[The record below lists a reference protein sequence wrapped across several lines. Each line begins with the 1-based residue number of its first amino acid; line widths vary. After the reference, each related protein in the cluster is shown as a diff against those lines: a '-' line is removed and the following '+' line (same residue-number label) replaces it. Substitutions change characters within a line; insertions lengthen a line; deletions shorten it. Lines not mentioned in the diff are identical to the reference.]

1 MEEILADL
9 CGTSPEDPLPVWIH
23 GSVGHCFNQLI
34 LNVVPHVI
42 LALVSACYLGTP
54 RSVPGASHRPGWKCR
69 ITASFMLTVLPI
81 LGIISAAISQQE
93 LGTLYLTVMTNGI
106 AMLAWLTHSL
116 ALLMLY
122 RSTYGSSRGPAAMV
136 LLALFPIPALI
147 ITLVWCCKNGLAGP
161 YLHAAHIFRLSILCL
176 QLATLLIYVIGY
188 ITPVASRQDFC
199 SINDLGQHEPL
210 ITESGIPV
218 STWQGVAEDGES
230 WLSRFSYT
238 WMNPLMKRGYQCMLN
253 RPQDIYLLPRRLQA
267 ARVRDHFYSCW
278 QEKAALS
285 RKEEDAMSSTSP
297 IITRSDGTGYAFPS
311 SKSPC
316 DTQQA
321 VQLLSVLHAAFGLR
335 YYSLGLLKL
344 AGSLLGFS
352 GPLLLNLLV
361 GFMESHQEPLS
372 HGVLYALGLFAG
384 SFLGALLRN
393 QFNYEVN
400 KVMLTV
406 RAAVISAI
414 YRKALRVSGSSLADF
429 TMGEIVNFMST
440 DTDRLVNFCVSFHE
454 VWSLPVQFAITL
466 FLLYQQVGVAFLG
479 GLALAL
485 LLVPVNKVIANRIME
500 NNKEML
506 KYKDTRVKLMTEF
519 LCGIRVIKF
528 YTWEQHFG
536 ARINACRAKELQKL
550 RAIKYLDAVCVYLW
564 AALPVVVSIVI
575 FITYVLLGHQLTATK
590 VFTALALVGML
601 IFPLN
606 NFPWVLNGVLDAKV
620 SLDRIQRFLELSDQ
634 NLQAYYTIDGPTDP
648 SSALEMHQSAFSWSS
663 AKEESTRQHLARG
676 SLQIFIQDL
685 AVAKGVL
692 VGVVGKVGCGKS
704 SLLAAI
710 TGELNRLGGQVYVWD
725 LEQGFGLATQEPW
738 IQFTTVRENILFGR
752 DYDARLYQEVLEA
765 CALSDDLNILPAGD
779 QTEVGENG
787 VTLSGGQKARIALA
801 RAAYQE
807 KEIYLL
813 DDPLAA
819 VDADVANHLMQKC
832 ILGFLKHKTRIL
844 CTHRTEFLENADTL
858 LLMDNGRIVKIG
870 TPSEILPLVEATPKV
885 NEENKR
891 RQNKVSSE
899 QGQEEDMEI
908 QTEELGQ
915 ANCLLQ
921 REEEKKKG
929 AVAFQVYR
937 AYWLAVGS
945 CLALSILFS
954 LFLMQ
959 ASGNVSVW
967 WLSHWISNLPQTAN
981 ISTRPLS
988 ASFPSPQLL
997 LFSLAGLISRIQVL
1011 GTAPIYPNST
1021 LDVNFYLTV
1030 YGGIAG
1036 ANSFFTLLR
1045 AFLFA
1050 YGTIRAA
1057 TVIHSRLL
1065 QRVMK
1070 AIVTFFDVTPT
1081 ARVLNRL
1088 SSDLSLPFILNIFLA
1103 NVFGL
1108 LGMLVMITYGLPWI
1122 GLILLPLAALY
1133 FSIQRYYRRTSRELK
1148 RLYSLTLSPI
1158 YTHFSETLTGLSTIR
1173 ATRATERFEAENQLR
1188 LEQNQRCLFAS
1199 NTAMQWLD
1207 IRLQMIGVAVVTA
1220 IAGIA
1225 IIQHQRQLGNPGLV
1239 GLALSYALSVTNLLS
1254 SLISS
1259 FTQTETMM
1267 VSVERAEEYSTD
1279 IPIEP
1284 QEQLIQVA
1292 PDWPSQGLV
1301 EFQQVVLV
1309 YRPGLPNALDGVTFT
1324 IYPGEKV
1331 GIVGRTGS
1339 GKSTIFLA
1347 LFRMVELRGGHI
1359 LLDNVDS
1366 RLVGLE
1372 SLRSKLAIIPQDPF
1386 LFSGTIRENLD
1397 PLGQHTDSDLYQV
1410 LEQCHLQEVIAQ
1422 MGESNASLVGLAL
1435 SYALSVTNLLSSL
1448 ISSFTQTETMMVS
1461 VERAE
1466 EYSTD
1471 IPIEPQEQ
1479 LIQVAPD
1486 WPSQG
1491 LVEFQQVVLVYRPGL
1506 PNALDGVTF
1515 TIYPGEKVGIVG
1527 RTGSGKSTI
1536 FLALF
1541 RMVELRGGHILLDNV
1556 DSRLVGLESLR
1567 SKLAIIPQDPFLF
1580 SGTIRE
1586 NLDPLGQHT
1595 DSDLYQVLE
1604 QCHLQEVIAQMGGLD
1619 CELGE
1624 RGKSLSVGQRQLMC
1638 LARALLTQAK
1648 VLCIDEATASV
1659 DQKTDQLLQQ
1669 TIRQRFTDKTVLT
1682 IAHRL
1687 NTILDSDRVLVMH
1700 AGKVAELDSPAAL
1713 SKREDSLFQRLLTSG
1728 QQ

>member
-1 MEEILADL
+1 MEEILANL
-9 CGTSPEDPLPVWIH
+9 CGTSPEDPLPVWVH

-34 LNVVPHVI
+34 LNVFPHMI

-54 RSVPGASHRPGWKCR
+54 RSHVPGHPHRPGWKCR
-69 ITASFMLTVLPI
+69 IVASFILTGLPI
-81 LGIISAAISQQE
+81 LDIAAAIFQQE
-93 LGTLYLTVMTNGI
+93 LGTLYLEVLANGI

-136 LLALFPIPALI
+136 FLVLLPVPALI
-147 ITLVWCCKNGLAGP
+147 ITLVWYCQNGLAWP
-161 YLHAAHIFRLSILCL
+161 HLHAAHICRLSFLCL
-176 QLATLLIYVIGY
+176 QLVSLLIYVIGY

-199 SINDLGQHEPL
+199 SINDSWQRKPL
-210 ITESGIPV
+210 ITESGIPAPH
-218 STWQGVAEDGES
+218 WQGVAEDGES
-230 WLSRFSYT
+230 WLSCFSYA
-238 WMNPLMKRGYQCMLN
+238 WMNPLMKRGYQWMLN
-253 RPQDIYLLPRRLQA
+253 RPQDVYLLPRRLQV

-285 RKEEDAMSSTSP
+285 QEEEDTVSSTHP
-297 IITRSDGTGYAFPS
+297 IVTEGDESGEASPS
-311 SKSPC
+311 SRSPY
-316 DTQQA
+316 DTQKG

-344 AGSLLGFS
+344 SGSLLGFS

-361 GFMESHQEPLS
+361 SFMESNQEPLS

-393 QFNYEVN
+393 QFSYEVN

-414 YRKALRVSGSSLADF
+414 YRKALRVSGSSLARF
-429 TMGEIVNFMST
+429 TIGEIVNFMST

-454 VWSLPVQFAITL
+454 VWSLPFQFAITL
-466 FLLYQQVGVAFLG
+466 YLLYQQVGVAFLG

-506 KYKDTRVKLMTEF
+506 KHKDTRVKLMTEF
-519 LCGIRVIKF
+519 LCGMRVIKF
-528 YTWEQHFG
+528 YTWERHFS
-536 ARINACRAKELQKL
+536 ARINACRARELQRL
-550 RAIKYLDAVCVYLW
+550 RTIKYLDAMCVYLW

-601 IFPLN
+601 ILPLN
-606 NFPWVLNGVLDAKV
+606 NFPWVLNGILEAKV

-634 NLQAYYTIDGPTDP
+634 DLDAYYTTDGPTDP
-648 SSALEMHQSAFSWSS
+648 SSALEMHRSSFSWSLD
-663 AKEESTRQHLARG
+663 STRQHLSRG
-676 SLQIFIQDL
+676 TLQIFIQEL
-685 AVAKGVL
+685 AVAKGAL

-738 IQFTTVRENILFGR
+738 IQFTSVRENILFGR
-752 DYDARLYQEVLEA
+752 DFDARLYQEVLEA
-765 CALSDDLNILPAGD
+765 CALSDDLSTLPSGD

-801 RAAYQE
+801 RAVYQE
-807 KEIYLL
+807 KEIYIL

-832 ILGFLKHKTRIL
+832 ILGVLKHKTRIL
-844 CTHRTEFLENADTL
+844 CTHRTEFLEKADTL
-858 LLMDNGRIVKIG
+858 LLMDNGRIVKTG

-891 RQNKVSSE
+891 RKNK
-899 QGQEEDMEI
+899 
-908 QTEELGQ
+908 
-915 ANCLLQ
+915 
-921 REEEKKKG
+921 
-929 AVAFQVYR
+929 
-937 AYWLAVGS
+937 
-945 CLALSILFS
+945 
-954 LFLMQ
+954 
-959 ASGNVSVW
+959 ASRNVSDW
-967 WLSHWISNLPQTAN
+967 WLSHWISSLSQKAN
-981 ISTRPLS
+981 TSMRPLS

-997 LFSLAGLISRIQVL
+997 LFSLAGLVSRVQLVGI
-1011 GTAPIYPNST
+1011 APSLPNST
-1021 LDVNFYLTV
+1021 LDVNFYLMV
-1030 YGGIAG
+1030 YGSIAG
-1036 ANSFFTLLR
+1036 ANSIFTILR

-1057 TVIHSRLL
+1057 TVIHNRLL

-1070 AIVTFFDVTPT
+1070 ATVTFFDVTPT
-1081 ARVLNRL
+1081 GRILNRF
-1088 SSDLSLPFILNIFLA
+1088 SSDLYCVDDSLPFILNIFLA

-1108 LGMLVMITYGLPWI
+1108 LGMMVMITYGLPWI
-1122 GLILLPLAALY
+1122 GLVLLPLAALY

-1173 ATRATERFEAENQLR
+1173 ATRATDRFEAENQLR

-1239 GLALSYALSVTNLLS
+1239 GLSLSYALSVTNLLS
-1254 SLISS
+1254 ALISS

-1267 VSVERAEEYSTD
+1267 VSVERAEEYTSD

-1292 PDWPSQGLV
+1292 PDWPSQGHV
-1301 EFQQVVLV
+1301 EFQQVVLA

-1324 IYPGEKV
+1324 IYSGEKV

-1347 LFRMVELRGGHI
+1347 LFRMLELRGGRI
-1359 LLDNVDS
+1359 LLDNVDTRS
-1366 RLVGLE
+1366 VGLE

-1397 PLGQHTDSDLYQV
+1397 PQGQHTDADLYQV
-1410 LEQCHLQEVIAQ
+1410 LDQCHLQEVI
-1422 MGESNASLVGLAL
+1422 
-1435 SYALSVTNLLSSL
+1435 T
-1448 ISSFTQTETMMVS
+1448 
-1461 VERAE
+1461 
-1466 EYSTD
+1466 
-1471 IPIEPQEQ
+1471 
-1479 LIQVAPD
+1479 
-1486 WPSQG
+1486 
-1491 LVEFQQVVLVYRPGL
+1491 
-1506 PNALDGVTF
+1506 
-1515 TIYPGEKVGIVG
+1515 
-1527 RTGSGKSTI
+1527 
-1536 FLALF
+1536 
-1541 RMVELRGGHILLDNV
+1541 
-1556 DSRLVGLESLR
+1556 
-1567 SKLAIIPQDPFLF
+1567 
-1580 SGTIRE
+1580 
-1586 NLDPLGQHT
+1586 
-1595 DSDLYQVLE
+1595 
-1604 QCHLQEVIAQMGGLD
+1604 QMGGLD

-1624 RGKSLSVGQRQLMC
+1624 RGKSLSVGQRQLVC

-1669 TIRQRFTDKTVLT
+1669 TIRQRFADKTVLT

-1700 AGKVAELDSPAAL
+1700 GGKVAELDSPVVL
-1713 SKREDSLFQRLLTSG
+1713 SKREDSLFQRLLTRG

>member
-9 CGTSPEDPLPVWIH
+9 CGTSPEDPLPVWVH
-23 GSVGHCFNQLI
+23 GSIGHCFNQLI
-34 LNVVPHVI
+34 LNVVPHTV
-42 LALVSACYLGTP
+42 LALVSACYVGTP
-54 RSVPGASHRPGWKCR
+54 RYGSHLIPGWKCR
-69 ITASFMLTVLPI
+69 IAASFILTGLSI
-81 LGIISAAISQQE
+81 LDIISAAITQQE
-93 LGTLYLTVMTNGI
+93 LGTLYLVVLASGI
-106 AMLAWLTHSL
+106 ALLAWLTHSL

-122 RSTYGSSRGPAAMV
+122 RSTYGSSRGPAAMA
-136 LLALFPIPALI
+136 LLALFPVPALI
-147 ITLVWCCKNGLAGP
+147 ITLVWYCQKGVAWP
-161 YLHAAHIFRLSILCL
+161 HLHSAHTFRLSILCL
-176 QLATLLIYVIGY
+176 QLASLLIYVIGY
-188 ITPVASRQDFC
+188 ITPVASRQVFC
-199 SINDLGQHEPL
+199 SINDSWQREPL
-210 ITESGIPV
+210 ITEPGIPV
-218 STWQGVAEDGES
+218 PNWQRVAEDGES
-230 WLSRFSYT
+230 WLSRFSYA
-238 WMNPLMKRGYQCMLN
+238 WMNPLMKRGYQWMLN
-253 RPQDIYLLPRRLQA
+253 QPQDVCLLPRRLQA

-278 QEKAALS
+278 QEKA
-285 RKEEDAMSSTSP
+285 
-297 IITRSDGTGYAFPS
+297 
-311 SKSPC
+311 
-316 DTQQA
+316 
-321 VQLLSVLHAAFGLR
+321 VQLLAVLHAAFGLR
-335 YYSLGLLKL
+335 YYSLGLLRL

-352 GPLLLNLLV
+352 GPLLLNMLV
-361 GFMESHQEPLS
+361 SFMESHQEPLS

-384 SFLGALLRN
+384 SFLGAVLQN
-393 QFNYEVN
+393 QFSYEVN

-414 YRKALRVSGSSLADF
+414 YRKALRVSGSSLAGF

-454 VWSLPVQFAITL
+454 VWSLPFQFAITL
-466 FLLYQQVGVAFLG
+466 YLLYQQVGVAFLG
-479 GLALAL
+479 GLSLAL

-506 KYKDTRVKLMTEF
+506 KHKDTRVKLMTEF
-519 LCGIRVIKF
+519 LCGMRVIKF
-528 YTWEQHFG
+528 YTWERHFG

-601 IFPLN
+601 ILPLN
-606 NFPWVLNGVLDAKV
+606 NFPWVLNGILDAKV

-634 NLQAYYTIDGPTDP
+634 DLHTYYTTDGPTDP
-648 SSALEMHQSAFSWSS
+648 SSALEMHHSTFSWSPPR
-663 AKEESTRQHLARG
+663 EESTRQHLSG
-676 SLQIFIQDL
+676 GTLQIFIQDL
-685 AVAKGVL
+685 AVAKGAL

-725 LEQGFGLATQEPW
+725 LERGFGLATQEPW

-787 VTLSGGQKARIALA
+787 VTLSGGQKARLALA
-801 RAAYQE
+801 RAIYQE

-819 VDADVANHLMQKC
+819 VDADVASHLMQKC
-832 ILGFLKHKTRIL
+832 ILGVLKHKTRIL
-844 CTHRTEFLENADTL
+844 CTHRTEFLEKADTL
-858 LLMDNGRIVKIG
+858 LLMDSGRIVKIG
-870 TPSEILPLVEATPKV
+870 TVAHLLLFQSVYQMAKNSVPALSD
-885 NEENKR
+885 
-891 RQNKVSSE
+891 RQM
-899 QGQEEDMEI
+899 GCQEEDTEI
-908 QTEELGQ
+908 EAEELGQ
-915 ANCLLQ
+915 ATCLLQ
-921 REEEKKKG
+921 REEEKKEG

-937 AYWLAVGS
+937 TYWLAVGS

-954 LFLMQ
+954 LLLMQ
-959 ASGNVSVW
+959 ASRNISVW

-981 ISTRPLS
+981 ISMRPVS
-988 ASFPSPQLL
+988 ASVPSPQLL
-997 LFSLAGLISRIQVL
+997 LFSFAGLVL
-1011 GTAPIYPNST
+1011 GTAPVHPNST

-1030 YGGIAG
+1030 YGSIAG
-1036 ANSFFTLLR
+1036 ANSVFTILR

-1070 AIVTFFDVTPT
+1070 ATVTFFDITPMG
-1081 ARVLNRL
+1081 RILNRF
-1088 SSDLSLPFILNIFLA
+1088 SSDLYCVDDSLPFILNIFLA

-1122 GLILLPLAALY
+1122 GLILLPLTVLY

-1158 YTHFSETLTGLSTIR
+1158 YTHFSETLTGLSIIR
-1173 ATRATERFEAENQLR
+1173 ATRATDRFEAENQLR

-1239 GLALSYALSVTNLLS
+1239 GLALSYALSVTKLLS
-1254 SLISS
+1254 GLISS

-1284 QEQLIQVA
+1284 QEQLVA
-1292 PDWPSQGLV
+1292 PDWPSRGHV
-1301 EFQQVVLV
+1301 EFQQVVLT
-1309 YRPGLPNALDGVTFT
+1309 YRPGLPNVLDGVTFT

-1347 LFRMVELRGGHI
+1347 LFRMVELREGRI

-1366 RLVGLE
+1366 RSVGLE

-1397 PLGQHTDSDLYQV
+1397 PLGRHTDSDLYQV
-1410 LEQCHLQEVIAQ
+1410 LEQCHLQAVI
-1422 MGESNASLVGLAL
+1422 
-1435 SYALSVTNLLSSL
+1435 T
-1448 ISSFTQTETMMVS
+1448 
-1461 VERAE
+1461 
-1466 EYSTD
+1466 
-1471 IPIEPQEQ
+1471 
-1479 LIQVAPD
+1479 
-1486 WPSQG
+1486 
-1491 LVEFQQVVLVYRPGL
+1491 
-1506 PNALDGVTF
+1506 
-1515 TIYPGEKVGIVG
+1515 
-1527 RTGSGKSTI
+1527 
-1536 FLALF
+1536 
-1541 RMVELRGGHILLDNV
+1541 
-1556 DSRLVGLESLR
+1556 
-1567 SKLAIIPQDPFLF
+1567 
-1580 SGTIRE
+1580 
-1586 NLDPLGQHT
+1586 
-1595 DSDLYQVLE
+1595 
-1604 QCHLQEVIAQMGGLD
+1604 QMGGLD
-1619 CELGE
+1619 YELGE
-1624 RGKSLSVGQRQLMC
+1624 RGKSLSVGQRQLVC

-1669 TIRQRFTDKTVLT
+1669 TIRQRFADKTVLT

-1700 AGKVAELDSPAAL
+1700 AGKVAELDSPAVL
-1713 SKREDSLFQRLLTSG
+1713 SKREDSLFQ
-1728 QQ
+1728 

>member
-1 MEEILADL
+1 
-9 CGTSPEDPLPVWIH
+9 
-23 GSVGHCFNQLI
+23 
-34 LNVVPHVI
+34 
-42 LALVSACYLGTP
+42 
-54 RSVPGASHRPGWKCR
+54 
-69 ITASFMLTVLPI
+69 MLTVLPI

-676 SLQIFIQDL
+676 SQQIFIQDL

-1070 AIVTFFDVTPT
+1070 AMVTFFDVTPT
-1081 ARVLNRL
+1081 GRILNRF
-1088 SSDLSLPFILNIFLA
+1088 SSDLYCVDDSLPFILNIFLA

-1188 LEQNQRCLFAS
+1188 LEQNQRCLFAG

-1225 IIQHQRQLGNPGLV
+1225 IIQHQRQLGNPG
-1239 GLALSYALSVTNLLS
+1239 
-1254 SLISS
+1254 
-1259 FTQTETMM
+1259 
-1267 VSVERAEEYSTD
+1267 
-1279 IPIEP
+1279 
-1284 QEQLIQVA
+1284 
-1292 PDWPSQGLV
+1292 
-1301 EFQQVVLV
+1301 
-1309 YRPGLPNALDGVTFT
+1309 
-1324 IYPGEKV
+1324 
-1331 GIVGRTGS
+1331 
-1339 GKSTIFLA
+1339 
-1347 LFRMVELRGGHI
+1347 
-1359 LLDNVDS
+1359 
-1366 RLVGLE
+1366 
-1372 SLRSKLAIIPQDPF
+1372 
-1386 LFSGTIRENLD
+1386 
-1397 PLGQHTDSDLYQV
+1397 
-1410 LEQCHLQEVIAQ
+1410 
-1422 MGESNASLVGLAL
+1422 LVGLAL